1 MEYTIGEVAK
11 QFNLSIS
18 QIRYYDKEGLFVS
31 LKKVNGIRKFNEKDI
46 DALFIIECLKKS
58 GLQIK
63 EIKQFMDWNRIGDST
78 IPERLNFFLEQKKKV
93 EKQIEELNKVYD
105 LVKYKCWYYQKA
117 KEIGSVETLEKEKNK
132 ITPEE
137 IQALLDNAHS

>member
-63 EIKQFMDWNRIGDST
+63 EIKQFMEWNRIGDSN

>member
-63 EIKQFMDWNRIGDST
+63 EIKQFMEWNKIGDST
-78 IPERLNFFLEQKKKV
+78 IPERLDFFLEQKKKV

>member
-63 EIKQFMDWNRIGDST
+63 EIKQFMEWNRIGDST

>member
-63 EIKQFMDWNRIGDST
+63 EIKQFMEWNRIGDST

-93 EKQIEELNKVYD
+93 QKQIEELNKVYD

-117 KEIGSVETLEKEKNK
+117 KEIGSIETLEKEKNK

>member
-1 MEYTIGEVAK
+1 M
-11 QFNLSIS
+11 
-18 QIRYYDKEGLFVS
+18 
-31 LKKVNGIRKFNEKDI
+31 
-46 DALFIIECLKKS
+46 KKS

-63 EIKQFMDWNRIGDST
+63 EIKQFMEWNRIGDST

-117 KEIGSVETLEKEKNK
+117 KEIGSVETLEKDKNK

>member
-63 EIKQFMDWNRIGDST
+63 EIKQFMEWNRIGDST

-137 IQALLDNAHS
+137 IQALLDTAHS

>member
-31 LKKVNGIRKFNEKDI
+31 LKKINGIRKFNEKDI

-63 EIKQFMDWNRIGDST
+63 EIKQFMEWNRIGDST

>member
-63 EIKQFMDWNRIGDST
+63 EIKQFMEWNRIGDST

-93 EKQIEELNKVYD
+93 EKQIEELNKIYD